1 MTGFRLAVLVL
12 GALVFAQINDWRPL
26 DQILVAGVS
35 VLALTYLW
43 SRTSLRGIAVTR
55 RIPSDRAQV
64 GMVVNDQIT
73 VQNRSLIGKL
83 WLEVR
88 DHSSLPEHGA
98 SRVVNLGPRKTV
110 DWMARTVCARRGRFQ
125 LGPISLRSGDPLG
138 IFPAQLRM
146 RGSIELLVYPAVID
160 LPGFTL
166 PASQLSGGPTPER
179 RTQTVTP
186 MVTGIRE
193 YVQGDAFNRI
203 SWSATARLA
212 RLMVKEFDI
221 DPTSDVWLVLDLQ
234 AEYRT
239 AVRNRHDDDFP
250 EEPGVPVEAWLDS
263 TDEYAVTV
271 VSSLAR
277 SCLDQGRAVGMIA
290 TGAHYEVIQAD
301 RSDRAYIKMLEALAV
316 VVADGHRPLSEV
328 LVAESRRFTRN
339 SSLIVVTSSTD
350 PAWIDALEMIRGRRV
365 QSSVVFVDRSSFGM
379 RLDDDGTEVETHHI
393 LDRIARARLKVY
405 HVRHGDRIAD
415 ALRTA
420 AA

>member
-1 MTGFRLAVLVL
+1 MTGFRLAALVL
-12 GALVFAQINDWRPL
+12 AALVIAQVNDWRPL
-26 DQILVAGVS
+26 DQVLVSGVA

-43 SRTSLRGIAVTR
+43 SRSSLRGVTVTR
-55 RIPSDRAQV
+55 RVPSDRAQV
-64 GMVVNDQIT
+64 GMIVSDQIT
-73 VQNRSLIGKL
+73 VHNRSLIGKL

-98 SRVVNLGPRKTV
+98 SRVVNLGPRKTI
-110 DWMARTVCARRGRFQ
+110 DWMAQTVCARRGRFH
-125 LGPISLRSGDPLG
+125 LGPVSLRSGDPLG
-138 IFPAQLRM
+138 IFPAQLRL
-146 RGSIELLVYPAVID
+146 RGSIDLLVYPAVID

-166 PASQLSGGPTPER
+166 PASQLSGGPTPDR

-221 DPTSDVWLVLDLQ
+221 DPTSDVWLVLDLH
-234 AEYRT
+234 ADYRT
-239 AVRNRHDDDFP
+239 HAGYGRGDRFD
-250 EEPGVPVEAWLDS
+250 EESSVPVEAWLDS
-263 TDEYAVTV
+263 TDEYAVTI

-290 TGAHYEVIQAD
+290 SGAHYEVIQAD

-350 PAWIDALEMIRGRRV
+350 PAWIDALEMIKGRRA
-365 QSSVVFVDRSSFGM
+365 QSSVVFIDRSSF
-379 RLDDDGTEVETHHI
+379 DPNHEVDDGNADQI
-393 LDRIARARLKVY
+393 LDRITRARLKVY
-405 HVRHGDRIAD
+405 SVRHGDRIAD

>member
-1 MTGFRLAVLVL
+1 MTGFRLAALVL
-12 GALVFAQINDWRPL
+12 AALVIAQVNDWRPL
-26 DQILVAGVS
+26 DQVLVSGVA

-43 SRTSLRGIAVTR
+43 SRSSLRGVTVTR
-55 RIPSDRAQV
+55 RVPSDRAQV
-64 GMVVNDQIT
+64 GMIVSDQIT
-73 VQNRSLIGKL
+73 VHNRSLIGKL

-98 SRVVNLGPRKTV
+98 SRVVNLGPRKTI
-110 DWMARTVCARRGRFQ
+110 DWMAQTVCARRGRFH
-125 LGPISLRSGDPLG
+125 LGPVSLRSGDPLG
-138 IFPAQLRM
+138 IFPAQLRL
-146 RGSIELLVYPAVID
+146 RGSIDLLVYPAVID

-166 PASQLSGGPTPER
+166 PASQLSGGPTPDR

-221 DPTSDVWLVLDLQ
+221 DPTSDVWLVLDLH
-234 AEYRT
+234 ADYRT
-239 AVRNRHDDDFP
+239 HAGYGRGDRFD
-250 EEPGVPVEAWLDS
+250 EESSVPVEAWLDS
-263 TDEYAVTV
+263 TDEYAVTI

-290 TGAHYEVIQAD
+290 SGAHYEVIQAD
-301 RSDRAYIKMLEALAV
+301 RSDRAYINMLEALAV

-350 PAWIDALEMIRGRRV
+350 PAWISALEMIKGRRAL
-365 QSSVVFVDRSSFGM
+365 SSVVFIDRGSFDPNHEDVDVSA
-379 RLDDDGTEVETHHI
+379 DQI
-393 LDRIARARLKVY
+393 LDRITRARLKVY
-405 HVRHGDRIAD
+405 PVRHGDRIAD